1 MPQITTAAVKE
12 GLGRGSA
19 ISLSAQAARQRIRAD
34 IAAAVAKHRQDP
46 IAPLVWPSPYE
57 LEKRFF
63 HTDTADAEMN
73 KAGAERVDAQRVRF
87 RSDNI
92 LDIVYR

>member
-1 MPQITTAAVKE
+1 MAVKE

-19 ISLSAQAARQRIRAD
+19 ISLSAQAARQRIRQG
-34 IAAAVAKHRQDP
+34 IAAAVTQHRQKPDCP
-46 IAPLVWPSPYE
+46 PDSGPGRICWRNASS
-57 LEKRFF
+57 
-63 HTDTADAEMN
+63 HTDTADAEMS